1 MIICRRPD
9 PLDNQLQEA
18 GGEGGEKIK
27 AHGRTDQSK
36 VVEEVLVDLKTK
48 HHCNLFKEVEELW
61 RVHCNPDRDPKN
73 DDTGNLKYLESV

>member
-27 AHGRTDQSK
+27 AHGMTDQSK
-36 VVEEVLVDLKTK
+36 VVEEVLVDLKKKASLQPFQRGRGTVA
-48 HHCNLFKEVEELW
+48 CPLQP
-61 RVHCNPDRDPKN
+61 R
-73 DDTGNLKYLESV
+73 